1 MQPRASMHRRMIG
14 MATALLIAAT
24 FVAIAG
30 PVIVSAYFDTPAS
43 AGTAHHHR

>member
-1 MQPRASMHRRMIG
+1 MQLRAPMHRRIIG

-30 PVIVSAYFDTPAS
+30 PLIVRASFDTPAS
-43 AGTAHHHR
+43 AGTVRYR